1 LGTRSREI
9 FNKELMVYNSY
20 STVTDFSERDQPKIT
35 HYSTVTNLSERV
47 KFDLPKQIL
56 EFTITGSSNQL
67 NQYNYTKQKR
77 ILTEPVISSMKL
89 VPV

>member
-1 LGTRSREI
+1 
-9 FNKELMVYNSY
+9 MVETIGLLYQLWILENQ
-20 STVTDFSERDQPKIT
+20 VFLKIKDQPKIP

-47 KFDLPKQIL
+47 KLDLPEQIL
-56 EFTITGSSNQL
+56 EFTISVSSNQL

-89 VPV
+89 ISI